1 MKTDSLFFSVFKRLP
16 AVVLELAGL
25 EVSGEGYSFHAE
37 ELKQTAFRLDGVL
50 KPPEGDRER
59 PYVFAEVQFQ
69 PDEDFYPRFFS
80 EILLYLRQHPLTNCW
95 YAAVVYPDRATDRA
109 APAAFASL
117 LSLPEVR
124 RIYLEDLPPE
134 AVGALG
140 LIARRLSI

>member
-59 PYVFAEVQFQ
+59 PYVFAEVQFNRTTTFIR
-69 PDEDFYPRFFS
+69 DFSARY
-80 EILLYLRQHPLTNCW
+80 CC
-95 YAAVVYPDRATDRA
+95 
-109 APAAFASL
+109 
-117 LSLPEVR
+117 
-124 RIYLEDLPPE
+124 IYDN
-134 AVGALG
+134 
-140 LIARRLSI
+140 IR

>member
-1 MKTDSLFFSVFKRLP
+1 M
-16 AVVLELAGL
+16 
-25 EVSGEGYSFHAE
+25 
-37 ELKQTAFRLDGVL
+37 L